1 MKKEEIEKSV
11 CEIVK
16 ITVLNQDI
24 IHTSEITVNPESKL
38 RQDLGLD
45 SLALA
50 ELAVRIEARFNID
63 VFEDSIPKT
72 VNEIINKLT

>member
-1 MKKEEIEKSV
+1 MNKEEIEKSV

-24 IHTSEITVNPESKL
+24 IHISEITVNPESNL

>member
-1 MKKEEIEKSV
+1 MNKEEIEKSV

-16 ITVLNQDI
+16 ITVRNQDI
-24 IHTSEITVNPESKL
+24 IHTSEITVNPESNL

>member
-1 MKKEEIEKSV
+1 MNKEEIEKSA

-16 ITVLNQDI
+16 ITVRNQDI
-24 IHTSEITVNPESKL
+24 IHTSEITVNPESNL